1 MSKTQLIQLWR
12 SRLESKRDALL
23 KEQAA
28 ARSATRV
35 DGGHRP
41 ENRGE
46 RAAVTSQGYLAE
58 ALASRADALDG
69 AIQQLEAVGVSP
81 RSRVGLGAL
90 VTVKD
95 EDGSESRFLLL
106 PGGDASHL
114 ESPSGSVRVLSPAS
128 PVATALM
135 GLEEAE
141 SAEFVRSGEPI
152 EVTVVQIL

>member
-1 MSKTQLIQLWR
+1 MCKEQLIELWR
-12 SRLESKRDALL
+12 VQLESKRDALL

-58 ALASRADALDG
+58 ALASRADELNA
-69 AIQQLEAVGVSP
+69 AILQLGAVGTEP

-90 VTVKD
+90 VTVED
-95 EDGSESRFLLL
+95 EDGCSSRFLLL

-114 ESPSGSVRVLSPAS
+114 ESPQGSVRVLSPAS
-128 PVATALM
+128 PLAMALV
-135 GLEEAE
+135 GLEETE
-141 SAEFVRSGEPI
+141 SAEFLRGGEPV
-152 EVTVVQIL
+152 ELTVQRVL